1 MTRANPPKGMI
12 SIGALSRASGIP
24 VPTLRTW
31 ERRYGYPTPVRKPSG
46 HRLYPLSGVARL
58 RRMAEA
64 IHLGHRVG
72 DLVPLRDEDLQRILR
87 ADRERATA
95 ESGNARVGEA
105 PVPGEPLYPAASIA
119 ESLKAARRFD
129 SPLFMR
135 HLLQAWARLG
145 PVRFLDDWV
154 APLLHE
160 VGSAWRDGRLEIRHE
175 HFVSERIHDFLR
187 SSRLPQEERA
197 GGPLVVLA
205 TVAGEEHGIGLE
217 MAALILA
224 HAGLSPL
231 LLGTGLPE
239 DEIASAAR
247 ERRARGVAVGFSE
260 HMPDPERREK
270 LRRLRSLLP
279 SRVRLLVGGAGAP
292 HLPGTVPFRSF
303 GDLER
308 WARGEAGSAAV

>member
-1 MTRANPPKGMI
+1 
-12 SIGALSRASGIP
+12 
-24 VPTLRTW
+24 
-31 ERRYGYPTPVRKPSG
+31 
-46 HRLYPLSGVARL
+46 
-58 RRMAEA
+58 
-64 IHLGHRVG
+64 
-72 DLVPLRDEDLQRILR
+72 
-87 ADRERATA
+87 
-95 ESGNARVGEA
+95 
-105 PVPGEPLYPAASIA
+105 
-119 ESLKAARRFD
+119 
-129 SPLFMR
+129 MR